1 MLSTFIFALSSFDFA
16 TQNFNSV
23 FTEELIKSCFVKLQ
37 MDEKF
42 TMTAKDL
49 AKDLR
54 VALKKIMS

>member
-1 MLSTFIFALSSFDFA
+1 M
-16 TQNFNSV
+16 
-23 FTEELIKSCFVKLQ
+23 KSYHIKLQ